1 MAEECR
7 KFDWLIGMMEPHSPS
22 KTDWDFCLT
31 PDELMAILEN
41 LAKEMAKDAAEGSPE
56 PD

>member
-31 PDELMAILEN
+31 PDELTAILEN